1 MNLRDLARMGSFHLA
16 ELEAAARVR
25 IANGEK
31 DVIEIRLPPG
41 GSVELLHKDSD
52 EARLIFESADRALRE
67 LEEADTET
75 MEDENEFAGDISDE
89 PWDLDDVISLPEE

>member
-16 ELEAAARVR
+16 EIEAAARVR
-25 IANGEK
+25 IARSQK

-41 GSVELLHKDSD
+41 GSVELIQENSN
-52 EARLIFESADRALRE
+52 EARLMFESADRALRE

-75 MEDENEFAGDISDE
+75 IEDGEI
-89 PWDLDDVISLPEE
+89 W